1 MPALSTLIE
10 GSKSRKMSS
19 VAVIAL
25 VDRVRNVIQL
35 NRDAG
40 DITHAEIIGALE
52 IIKLDIYKEMQEVD
66 DDDDD
71 EFLEPR

>member
-66 DDDDD
+66 DDDD